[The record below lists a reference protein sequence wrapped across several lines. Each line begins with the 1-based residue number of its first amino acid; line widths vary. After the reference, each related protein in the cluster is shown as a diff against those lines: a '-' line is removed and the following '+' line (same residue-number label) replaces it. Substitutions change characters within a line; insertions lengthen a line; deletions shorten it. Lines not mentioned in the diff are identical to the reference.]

1 MSAYIIGTVT
11 ITDPSWVE
19 TYIPAVQAQ
28 VESHGGRYLARSTE
42 IEKLEG
48 DGPAPTVSVVLEFPS
63 LDAARTWYGSSEYA
77 PYMKARQAGSKGT
90 LLLMDGL

>member
-19 TYIPAVQAQ
+19 SYIPAVQAQ

-48 DGPAPTVSVVLEFPS
+48 DATPTVSVIVEFPS
-63 LDAARTWYGSSEYA
+63 LDAARTWYNSSEYA
-77 PYMKARQAGSKGT
+77 PYLKARQAGSKGT